1 MVSRSFIYF
10 RACVRMTPPTFSAES
25 ETSSLTWLRE
35 GERCYTLNV
44 WALGKM
50 IMNIKL
56 PLEIRIQHSVGYTL
70 GQKILNVTGNFL
82 NVVWHEIS

>member
-1 MVSRSFIYF
+1 M
-10 RACVRMTPPTFSAES
+10 
-25 ETSSLTWLRE
+25 E